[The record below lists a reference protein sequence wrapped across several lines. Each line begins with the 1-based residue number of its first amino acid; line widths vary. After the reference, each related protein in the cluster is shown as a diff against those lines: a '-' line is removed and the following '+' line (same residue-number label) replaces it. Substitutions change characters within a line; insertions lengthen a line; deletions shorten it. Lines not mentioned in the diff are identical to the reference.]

1 MRIEK
6 KRGEGGLIRRGIVL
20 CLMLLVVLSGCQ
32 KDDNT
37 PNRKPEVSL
46 SENLWDFEFSM
57 GEDVWK
63 LPLELSKWEEKGWSF
78 EEKQED
84 TMLEA
89 ETYIEGEILKN
100 KGQEIQVDF
109 VNPEGEKK
117 PLKECYV
124 GGIFLNYKSE
134 GPCYQLPAGII
145 LGESTIVEATDKF
158 GTPTDEYEEK
168 EDIYITYEYGKYK
181 EAELVFH
188 AEDEVLYQVRLK
200 NYREPETEEE
210 ISDEIPQ
217 AVKEYRTPEEYHG
230 DFMEYVVQYDNC
242 FYQIPAPVS
251 AFVENGWKISE
262 EGSDKYVKA
271 GRHGYVT
278 LEKNGQSLYA
288 VVKNYDEETTDI
300 QNTFVTNLSGDFD
313 VTKVSIGVGE
323 EIVLGI
329 SAEEMKARLGENS
342 YEAKEEEKGTDYFL
356 YSDESKKNFTRIF
369 VDKELQLVR
378 EIEVSN
384 SPEKLYGAEENG
396 DEKTNSSDA
405 LLNEEKITEE

>member
-1 MRIEK
+1 
-6 KRGEGGLIRRGIVL
+6 
-20 CLMLLVVLSGCQ
+20 
-32 KDDNT
+32 
-37 PNRKPEVSL
+37 
-46 SENLWDFEFSM
+46 
-57 GEDVWK
+57 
-63 LPLELSKWEEKGWSF
+63 
-78 EEKQED
+78 
-84 TMLEA
+84 
-89 ETYIEGEILKN
+89 
-100 KGQEIQVDF
+100 
-109 VNPEGEKK
+109 
-117 PLKECYV
+117 
-124 GGIFLNYKSE
+124 
-134 GPCYQLPAGII
+134 
-145 LGESTIVEATDKF
+145 
-158 GTPTDEYEEK
+158 
-168 EDIYITYEYGKYK
+168 
-181 EAELVFH
+181 
-188 AEDEVLYQVRLK
+188 
-200 NYREPETEEE
+200 
-210 ISDEIPQ
+210 
-217 AVKEYRTPEEYHG
+217 
-230 DFMEYVVQYDNC
+230 MEYVVQYDNC

-329 SAEEMKARLGENS
+329 SAEEMKARLGETS

-384 SPEKLYGAEENG
+384 SPEELYGAEENE